1 MEKLVLE
8 KNKEDLYILE
18 VNDKGDTIEFDLTDI
33 GLAERILKASD
44 KIIEIDKEYKEQLE
58 TIDCNKEE
66 DIKKLIELE
75 VEKSKKMRELFDSF
89 LGDGAC
95 QKIFGDKNNYG
106 QFLNLMEAL
115 EPHFA
120 KMKIKINKAKR
131 KLADKYIIKN
141 KEVI

>member
-8 KNKEDLYILE
+8 KDKEDLYILE

-44 KIIEIDKEYKEQLE
+44 KIIEIDKKYKEQLE

-106 QFLNLMEAL
+106 QFLSLMEAL

-120 KMKIKINKAKR
+120 KMKIKIDKAKR

>member
-8 KNKEDLYILE
+8 KDKEDLYILE

-95 QKIFGDKNNYG
+95 QKIFGEKNNYG
-106 QFLNLMEAL
+106 QFLSLMEAL

-120 KMKIKINKAKR
+120 KMKIKIDKAKR